1 MYRSFEEMANACRTK
16 TRRMAVAGAADG
28 PVLESVL
35 RAADDRIAV
44 PILIGDP
51 DAIRKALEDME
62 RDPEAYEILP
72 AADAA
77 ECGITAVRAVRD
89 GMADFLMKGMIE
101 TRDLLK
107 PLVHKENGLATGR
120 TMCVFSYNEVPQMS
134 RLLALSDG
142 GMIPYPTLEQKKDI
156 ILNTAE
162 ALHKLGVPDPKMALL
177 CAVEK
182 VNPKMTETVDAD
194 ALVQM
199 NRSGEIEGCTLVGP
213 ISFDIAMSKEIAAH
227 KGYECPYCGD
237 FDAVIVPTMVA
248 GNLMH
253 KAMILCGGTK
263 MAGVITG
270 AKVPAVLTSRGASAE
285 EKYMSIVLASLLS

>member
-1 MYRSFEEMANACRTK
+1 MYRSFSEMEKACASAP
-16 TRRMAVAGAADG
+16 RRMAVAGAADT
-28 PVLESVL
+28 PVLEAVL
-35 RAADDRIAV
+35 KAYDAGIASPV
-44 PILIGDP
+44 LIGDP
-51 DAIRKALEDME
+51 QKIG
-62 RDPEAYEILP
+62 EILAALGRGNEVFEIIP
-72 AADAA
+72 AKDGAEAGYNAVLAA
-77 ECGITAVRAVRD
+77 KD
-89 GMADFLMKGMIE
+89 GRADFLMKGLVE
-101 TRDLLK
+101 TRDILK
-107 PLVHKENGLATGR
+107 PLVNKENGLSLGR
-120 TMCVFSYNEVPQMS
+120 TMCVFSYNEVPQMR

-182 VNPKMTETVDAD
+182 VNPKMPETVDAD
-194 ALVQM
+194 QLVQM

-213 ISFDIAMSKEIAAH
+213 VSFDIAMSKEIAAH
-227 KGYECPYCGD
+227 KGYDCPYCGD

-270 AKVPAVLTSRGASAE
+270 AKVPVVLTSRGASAE